1 MFEAGF
7 AYILSKSL
15 MNTRTTANVVN
26 FIATSL
32 LQFQAVFI
40 QKKFLHAHRYI
51 ALVVSARLHTAFD
64 NNNLLK
70 GIVGFVKGTGFLFP
84 FAVAGNLISRLNIIP
99 YAALIS
105 NKVDFQLFADLLA
118 VLISFTGLNYTH
130 IHIVTAVTM
139 FSIKRVGSIC
149 RKFSLALRRPM
160 SSKYTL

>member
-15 MNTRTTANVVN
+15 IMNTRTTANVVN

-51 ALVVSARLHTAFD
+51 AL
-64 NNNLLK
+64 
-70 GIVGFVKGTGFLFP
+70 
-84 FAVAGNLISRLNIIP
+84 
-99 YAALIS
+99 
-105 NKVDFQLFADLLA
+105 A

-130 IHIVTAVTM
+130 ILHLIILPQTAYILTVLQQILQEKT
-139 FSIKRVGSIC
+139 RGSVIQLI
-149 RKFSLALRRPM
+149 FLPQTEVL
-160 SSKYTL
+160 